1 MNDDSEPDGG
11 GSPVGVRV
19 KAGDGLYIP
28 AGGLQIWAKEDGTLG
43 FGASLALD
51 PWLPDLNAES
61 ATPAEVLEAISR
73 DGFLVSTIC
82 KRGSIYGCD
91 KTQPVKALISHP
103 EIRRLRHMAVHDG
116 QRALGVLNLDKA
128 RGMFRHGDTQS
139 VLLVDDVYEPTNQYN
154 FIRGDAPLM
163 DYLLE
168 ADRHPYRLV
177 EVDGKLT
184 VVDVEDLQKVPVR
197 ALLMMWFSYLESLLA
212 RRLCKE
218 APEFR
223 EVVGTSNPVEAEG
236 LGSSGRGPELR
247 IERYYFAQLLREARE
262 RGVVALRNDEV
273 KFLGRYRNNI
283 FHGPRWYITRR
294 AEVAS
299 LVNCAKKV
307 VSLARKLASE

>member
-1 MNDDSEPDGG
+1 
-11 GSPVGVRV
+11 
-19 KAGDGLYIP
+19 
-28 AGGLQIWAKEDGTLG
+28 
-43 FGASLALD
+43 
-51 PWLPDLNAES
+51 
-61 ATPAEVLEAISR
+61 
-73 DGFLVSTIC
+73 
-82 KRGSIYGCD
+82 
-91 KTQPVKALISHP
+91 
-103 EIRRLRHMAVHDG
+103 MAVHDG

-236 LGSSGRGPELR
+236 LGSSGRGPERR